1 MYEKTQLR
9 SALKQIGEKFFAFRE
24 FPYVERDR
32 FPEGVIEA
40 AAEIDETEAD
50 SYGASLTGKE
60 LESLIMDFPTLERGE
75 ERERIAS
82 VLASRFS
89 PRLINLI
96 FNLYQVEYNS
106 EALRFLIRK
115 FAEEADRRKQ
125 YPEPGRFLWDFGKD
139 EDYISGIKTVFRE
152 EVYDL
157 DRLFQIY
164 FIGEDTPYALELRRR
179 CLEDAE
185 YPLLYKNARH
195 LIYLVENAPE
205 EFLTGAVENH
215 ILSSQESEASDEVN
229 NAILKRLGEPGNS
242 GKWEAYSEE
251 AKRKFSQWCYCH
263 RLKLH
268 TPEFPAKYKVL
279 SQYRENVLQCYEM
292 EGAQALVMDFGKVA
306 VVDISGQP
314 HSYFYLKEDFDRE
327 IRKWKE
333 FGYQPSFLKENEPR
347 ITARDHIIENKDDVC
362 ILLLYEGI
370 DKLYVK
376 ELMEIRLELVPDYR
390 RLGLQ

>member
-1 MYEKTQLR
+1 MYERTQLR
-9 SALKQIGEKFFAFRE
+9 NTLKQIGEKFFAFRE

-32 FPEGVIEA
+32 LPEGVTEA
-40 AAEIDETEAD
+40 AAETEETETD
-50 SYGASLTGKE
+50 SYGALLSGKE
-60 LESLIMDFPTLERGE
+60 LEALIIDFPSLERE
-75 ERERIAS
+75 EDRERIGS

-106 EALRFLIRK
+106 KALRFLIKK
-115 FAEEADRRKQ
+115 FAAEADRRKQ
-125 YPEPGRFLWDFGKD
+125 YPEQGRFFWDFGKD

-152 EVYDL
+152 EIYDL

-185 YPLLYKNARH
+185 YPLLYKNASH
-195 LIYLVENAPE
+195 LIYLIENAPE
-205 EFLTGAVENH
+205 EFLTGTVENH
-215 ILSSQESEASDEVN
+215 ILLFDVTESSDEVN
-229 NAILKRLGEPGNS
+229 RAILKRLGEPGIS

-251 AKRKFSQWCYCH
+251 AKQKFSQWCYCH

-268 TPEFPAKYKVL
+268 TLEFPTKYKLL
-279 SQYRENVLQCYEM
+279 SQYREKVCKCYEM
-292 EGAQALVMDFGKVA
+292 EGTQALVMDFGKAA
-306 VVDISGQP
+306 VVDIPGQP
-314 HSYFYLKEDFDRE
+314 HSYFYLKEDYDRE

-333 FGYQPSFLKENEPR
+333 FGYPPSFLKEDEPR
-347 ITARDHIIENKDDVC
+347 ISARDHIIENKDDVC
-362 ILLLYEGI
+362 ILLRYEGI
-370 DKLYVK
+370 DKLYIK
-376 ELMEIRLELVPDYR
+376 ELMDIKLELVPDYH